1 MSVNRSQVFVIY
13 CDYIF
18 EHRSDVCSSAWHQ
31 WQPYFDK
38 EQKKALLHA
47 ALECISGVFGFVD
60 YVVLGIALIMLYV
73 FTLEMIYQ
81 TDELDV

>member
-1 MSVNRSQVFVIY
+1 M
-13 CDYIF
+13 
-18 EHRSDVCSSAWHQ
+18 
-31 WQPYFDK
+31 
-38 EQKKALLHA
+38 LHA

-81 TDELDV
+81 TDELTELINRRGFENKRKRKEEKN